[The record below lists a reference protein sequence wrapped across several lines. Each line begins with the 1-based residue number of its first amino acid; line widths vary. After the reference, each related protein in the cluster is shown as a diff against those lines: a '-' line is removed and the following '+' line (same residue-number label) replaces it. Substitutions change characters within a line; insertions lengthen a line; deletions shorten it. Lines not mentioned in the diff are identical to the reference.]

1 MSTKSAR
8 KLRLPVITKVVI
20 RNYPLYRGVEGD
32 FVLQHE
38 FPEGVCVVV
47 GVNGQGKTT
56 FLNAIYRAIVGPYE
70 QSKADYSN
78 PGRGQH
84 ELLPLKKFS
93 YFSSRIHQD
102 AGAATVDLTLQFGGE
117 TVRIVRSLGAKL
129 AIEELWHNRTK
140 LEHADESRWKDLAL
154 ELSGLSTEYD
164 FYFVVRHFIFF
175 LEDKIPLLWNPS
187 GQFEIL
193 RILFLDSQ
201 LGRDC
206 ASLHDQIMKKDSIYR
221 NARWHYN
228 EKINLEATLRDQLK
242 VDSGVPEELDTNL
255 LRTRISAS
263 QETLEQ
269 IESEIVS
276 ELERNERLDSERFSE
291 EVRLSHA
298 RADLELVE
306 REFFARAF
314 PASTEI
320 SNVTFG
326 YLLNGETCLVCTN
339 DAAHGA
345 ARVRRLL
352 RNNQC
357 PACELALPKNPR
369 LVLPSGVGVR
379 RLEKVE
385 AAVATLASTTER
397 LSRESEESMSRMEA
411 LSQQRNDESRTLR
424 SYQARLLA
432 IEKSEQLPDELK
444 KLRYELDVAKRQLDE
459 QASELKRLLSKYAKS
474 LATANLQIERASAKI
489 IKTFR
494 GYSEKFLLDDA
505 HLTYE
510 MHSRTVGQEGARMK
524 FPNFVLKM
532 ASPVKAEP
540 SERND
545 ANQVSESQ
553 REFIDLAFRMALLD
567 VAVKA
572 HGPAMIA
579 IETPE
584 ASLDAV
590 YTERAGLMLR
600 AFTKGST
607 NRVIA
612 TCNINGEAMVGHLLG
627 TFGKERTKVKPKELS
642 NRIINLLDQGAQ
654 TAAVRKS
661 RAKYEAALEMAIYG
675 P

>member
-1 MSTKSAR
+1 MNKSIR

-20 RNYPLYRGVEGD
+20 RNYPLYRGTDGD
-32 FVLQHE
+32 FVLEHD

-84 ELLPLKKFS
+84 ELIPLKKFS

-102 AGAATVDLTLQFGGE
+102 SGAATVDLTLQFGTD

-129 AIEELWHNRTK
+129 SIEELWHNRTK
-140 LEHADESRWKDLAL
+140 LEHPDESRWKDLAL

-164 FYFVVRHFIFF
+164 FYFVVRHFLFF

-193 RILFLDSQ
+193 RILFLDPK

-206 ASLHDQIMKKDSIYR
+206 AALHDKIMKKDSIYR

-228 EKINLEATLRDQLK
+228 EKIELEATLRDQVK
-242 VDSGVPEELDTNL
+242 VDSGVPEELDVNL
-255 LRTRISAS
+255 LRTRVVAS

-269 IESEIVS
+269 IESEIVL
-276 ELERNERLDSERFSE
+276 ELERNERLESERFSE
-291 EVRLSHA
+291 DVRLSQA
-298 RADLELVE
+298 RAQLELAE
-306 REFFARAF
+306 RDFFARAF
-314 PASTEI
+314 PDSTEI
-320 SNVTFG
+320 SNITFG
-326 YLLNGETCLVCTN
+326 YLLSGETCLVCTN
-339 DAAHGA
+339 GAAHGA
-345 ARVRRLL
+345 ARIRRLL

-357 PACELALPKNPR
+357 PACELSLPENPKLIPASRVQSKR
-369 LVLPSGVGVR
+369 LDQ
-379 RLEKVE
+379 VE
-385 AAVATLASTTER
+385 ASVASLASTTKR
-397 LSRESEESMSRMEA
+397 LADEIEESRSRIEA
-411 LSQQRNDESRTLR
+411 LSQQRSDESRALR
-424 SYQARLLA
+424 SYQARLA
-432 IEKSEQLPDELK
+432 TIEKTDQLPEELKSLRGEIDIAKQQIDEQL
-444 KLRYELDVAKRQLDE
+444 
-459 QASELKRLLSKYAKS
+459 SELKRLLAKYAKS
-474 LATANLQIERASAKI
+474 LAAANLQIERASAKI
-489 IKTFR
+489 MKTFR

-510 MHSRTVGQEGARMK
+510 MHARTVGQEGSLMK

-540 SERND
+540 SDRTD
-545 ANQVSESQ
+545 ASQVSESQ

-600 AFTKGST
+600 AFTKGSS

-627 TFGKERTKVKPKELS
+627 TFGKERAKVKQQELGK
-642 NRIINLLDQGAQ
+642 RIINLLEKGAQ
-654 TAAVRKS
+654 TAAVKKS
-661 RAKYEAALEMAIYG
+661 RAKYEAALDKAIYG